1 MLYIWNEYNV
11 LCQLDLNL
19 KKNPYGGTENLSI
32 WLKATESH
40 ELWLNWDLNQ
50 GPYAQNA

>member
-1 MLYIWNEYNV
+1 MSIRT
-11 LCQLDLNL
+11 QF

-40 ELWLNWDLNQ
+40 GLWPNWDLNQ